1 MKYKKENMTL
11 VDRVANVA
19 EVARFASSSEDFG
32 TRLGITPSKRSLYI
46 LIGKDMSV
54 GTWKNLT

>member
-1 MKYKKENMTL
+1 MKYENESMPL
-11 VDRVANVA
+11 IDRVANVA
-19 EVARFASSSEDFG
+19 DVARFASSSEDFG